1 MIDFFFFFF
10 GLVGLGSLFVVFLS
24 IYEYILILKPA
35 GVFRL
40 VIHFD
45 LLSGNLS
52 ECHDWLICFHV
63 AIPRTDGL
71 GS

>member
-1 MIDFFFFFF
+1 MIDFFFF

-40 VIHFD
+40 IHFD
-45 LLSGNLS
+45 LLYGNLS

-63 AIPRTDGL
+63 AIHRTDGL